1 MEKLAEAYQKVN
13 TKVTVDVQ
21 QSDSS
26 TGIND
31 AIDGKSDIGMA
42 SRELS
47 DDEQSKGVK
56 PVVIAKDAIALIV
69 NKNNET
75 DNITMDNIKA
85 IYTGE
90 KTAWA
95 DVK

>member
-1 MEKLAEAYQKVN
+1 
-13 TKVTVDVQ
+13 
-21 QSDSS
+21 
-26 TGIND
+26 
-31 AIDGKSDIGMA
+31 MA